1 MRNLLGRLHARPPEE
16 LARIAAFWQVPLTSS
31 DRHASVATL
40 YRALSDPRA
49 VRAVWDRLDPDERDL
64 VRWLALSEGEPPT
77 LADLA
82 TSLSRPLDA
91 TRQIAARLYR
101 VGILVR
107 EGDDDPLPLG
117 AVPRLFLPRELA
129 LLFRRVQDE
138 IEAGDLSTTPLRA
151 LLALLDDAE
160 IEEAAEIWG
169 LRVIPGLRQRDE
181 LSRRVLRQVA
191 DPDRIAGV
199 AAKRRGD
206 AARIWNRVRSEPD
219 HTPVSLADAAAAAG
233 LDGPSAA
240 VGQRLRRALAELETA
255 LLVWHT
261 YRPDGSRWLFI
272 PAEIRAPRPADLT
285 DLPPLQPVAE
295 ETLEPV
301 AWRHPDALAWDLL
314 TMLREMTSFDLPV
327 WHEAADLP
335 RPWLR
340 RLNGRLWN
348 RDADGPSPG
357 YLDLLLALAVAEGL
371 LDRPVDR
378 DGDADRRIGAI
389 TLAPGLRR
397 WRDRTFADQT
407 GRLLWWWLDNEE
419 WIEGAAA
426 GAVEVWGADWRGA
439 RRKLLT
445 LLTSS
450 GSGIEIGVWYA
461 LDSVTARIAAL
472 DPDLLG
478 TTFTMASARQG
489 RGADDEGGREAAIA
503 EIAGVALETAF
514 SWFGLVDLTDIP
526 GHARAVRINASAAAL
541 AARGVRPDEPAADGP
556 PLTVSA
562 EGAIDLSAPTPLRVW
577 SLSAFAEPERL
588 AQVSR
593 YRLSADAVA
602 RALAAGFEVEQI
614 AEFLTRQSGAPLQ
627 PVLGDRLVAWAR
639 DYRRVRVQRALILTP
654 DVRESRAGLE
664 RTATEAGFV
673 THSLADDAI
682 LLEMPPP
689 TDSDPDP
696 EERVMALLRANGH
709 APQRTSAHPR
719 SLHRREDDA
728 VLPNSGAGER

>member
-16 LARIAAFWQVPLTSS
+16 LARIADFWQVPLTSG
-31 DRHASVATL
+31 DRHAMVATL

-49 VRAVWDRLDPDERDL
+49 VRAVWDRLDADERDL
-64 VRWLALSEGEPPT
+64 VRWLALSEDEPPT

-82 TSLSRPLDA
+82 TSLQRPLDA

-107 EGDDDPLPLG
+107 EGDDEPLPLG

-206 AARIWNRVRSEPD
+206 AARIWNRLRAEAD
-219 HTPVSLADAAAAAG
+219 NAPVSLADAATAAELNGPAAA
-233 LDGPSAA
+233 A
-240 VGQRLRRALAELETA
+240 GQRLRRALAELETA

-272 PAEIRAPRPADLT
+272 PAEIRAPRSPDPT
-285 DLPPLQPVAE
+285 DLPPLQAVAE

-314 TMLREMTSFDLPV
+314 TLLRELTASDLPV
-327 WHEAADLP
+327 WHEPADLP
-335 RPWLR
+335 RAWLR

-348 RDADGPSPG
+348 RDADVPTRG
-357 YLDLLLALAVAEGL
+357 YLDLLLSLAVAEGL

-378 DGDADRRIGAI
+378 DGATDRRVGAV

-397 WRDRTFADQT
+397 WRDRSFADQT
-407 GRLLWWWLDNEE
+407 GRLIWWWLDNEE
-419 WIEGAAA
+419 WVEGAAA
-426 GAVEVWGADWRGA
+426 DAVEVWGADWRGA
-439 RRKLLT
+439 RRKLLG
-445 LLTSS
+445 LLAGS
-450 GSGIEIGVWYA
+450 GSGLEMGVWYA

-478 TTFTMASARQG
+478 TTFTVASARQG

-503 EIAGVALETAF
+503 QIAGIALETAF
-514 SWFGLVDLTDIP
+514 AWFGLVDLTDIS
-526 GHARAVRINASAAAL
+526 GHARAVRVNPAAAAL
-541 AARGVRPDEPAADGP
+541 AAREARPDDPAVDGP

-562 EGAIDLSAPTPLRVW
+562 EGAIDLHAPTPLRVW

-614 AEFLTRQSGAPLQ
+614 AEFLARQSGAPL
-627 PVLGDRLVAWAR
+627 PPELADRLGNWAR
-639 DYRRVRVQRALILTP
+639 GYRRVRLQRAVILTP
-654 DVRESRAGLE
+654 DDRESRAALE
-664 RTATEAGFV
+664 RIGAGAGFT
-673 THSLADDAI
+673 THALGDDAV
-682 LLEMPPP
+682 LLELPPP
-689 TDSDPDP
+689 TEADPDP
-696 EERVMALLRANGH
+696 EERMMALLRANGH
-709 APQRTSAHPR
+709 APQRARGHPP
-719 SLHRREDDA
+719 LHRRDDDA
-728 VLPNSGAGER
+728 LLHGGGPSDR